1 MSGEQHTRS
10 SVESKEN
17 GAGDHKEGLV
27 HRSYHMLFIIYA
39 PVALISI
46 VLNIFSDKYIDYV
59 YMTAFLAACL
69 SMVLAIVMW
78 WLFWKHREIIKQER
92 KAHLPYIIR
101 HQFIMLYLPIA
112 FSSMGMCAYYV
123 YDKYVKTVEEYNQT
137 ALTNITLLFPINNQ
151 LGKRLE
157 DIQQVKLSL
166 GSFLINNPNV
176 SNRYHLEF
184 VDHKNHYNSH
194 FEQTIVAHLK
204 SGTDYFICAYSDVC
218 STLAGNLDRLVDV
231 AGVSRRPIMVTTLSS
246 SMLMPLAKNQFY
258 RFYVRNREDA
268 QVLAKYAFEKGIK
281 TASYIATEDAYGKD
295 AVEEFS
301 RSWQDFG
308 GLMQGGV
315 YVDPLLAE
323 SVASDKVQKHAA
335 VFEKSDAVFVALYQP
350 ATMGITQ
357 LSNTKLMLLSANYQ
371 HHQLDLLAR
380 EGAAMDNVVVSFPR
394 YKAEA
399 SQLLNTA
406 GIFVYVT
413 LSKLID
419 ADKEMR
425 DGSTFHDA
433 WMKTDEPAYVKF
445 QQSGENDFS
454 VSMQALAYKDLP
466 MQRK

>member
-1 MSGEQHTRS
+1 MSGEQEAEA
-10 SVESKEN
+10 SVESKDHE
-17 GAGDHKEGLV
+17 AGGHKEGLIN
-27 HRSYHMLFIIYA
+27 RSYHMLFIIYA

-46 VLNIFSDKYIDYV
+46 VLNIFSDKYIDYL

-69 SMVLAIVMW
+69 SVVLAIVMW
-78 WLFWKHREIIKQER
+78 WLFWKHREIIKQES

-137 ALTNITLLFPINNQ
+137 ALTNITLLFPIRDQ
-151 LGKRLE
+151 LGRRLE
-157 DIQQVKLSL
+157 DVQQVKMSL
-166 GSFLINNPNV
+166 GSFLINNPEV
-176 SNRYHLEF
+176 SSRYHLEF
-184 VDHKNHYNSH
+184 VDHKNHYNSS
-194 FEQTIVAHLK
+194 FEQTIITHLK

-246 SMLMPLAKNQFY
+246 SMKMPLAKNQFY

-281 TASYIATEDAYGKD
+281 TASFIATEDAYGKD

-301 RSWQDFG
+301 RSWRDFG

-315 YVDPLLAE
+315 YVDPLLSD
-323 SVASDKVQKHAA
+323 SVASDKIQKNAA

-350 ATMGITQ
+350 ATTGITQ
-357 LSNTKLMLLSANYQ
+357 LLNTKLMLFSANYQ
-371 HHQLDLLAR
+371 HHQLDVLAR
-380 EGAAMDNVVVSFPR
+380 EGGAMGNAVVSFPR

-399 SQLLNTA
+399 PQLLNIVGT
-406 GIFVYVT
+406 FVYVT
-413 LSKLID
+413 LSKLINV
-419 ADKEMR
+419 DKEIR
-425 DGSTFHDA
+425 DGSAFHDA

-445 QQSGENDFS
+445 QQDGENDFS
-454 VSMQALAYKDLP
+454 VSMQAIMYKDLP
-466 MQRK
+466 IQRK